1 MLKYHQKQPSSGV
14 LRKMFSENMRQIYRR
29 TPMPKNVISINLQ
42 SNFIEITLQ
51 HGCSAVNLL
60 HFLKA
65 SFAKNTSGWLL
76 LYHQNDYM
84 SIAFQTTL
92 YTQDNKD
99 SIIQQILVSREY

>member
-1 MLKYHQKQPSSGV
+1 MLKYDQKQPSRGV
-14 LRKMFSENMRQIYRR
+14 LGKCFLKKCSKFTEEHPCRS
-29 TPMPKNVISINLQ
+29 VISINLQ

-60 HFLKA
+60 HFLKT
-65 SFAKNTSGWLL
+65 SFPKNTSGWLL

-84 SIAFQTTL
+84 NIAFQTTL